1 MKFEIINKKHEN
13 KLYKTIYITKEL
25 EDLIKEI
32 ALENNTSFNNIV
44 VCILLHVLKDDLEKK
59 KPSE

>member
-1 MKFEIINKKHEN
+1 MKFEIINKKQ
-13 KLYKTIYITKEL
+13 

-32 ALENNTSFNNIV
+32 ALKNNTSFNNIV
-44 VCILLHVLKDDLEKK
+44 VCILLHVLKNDLEKK